1 MSCNGCRV
9 LRKGCD
15 KNCSIRPC
23 LQWIES
29 PESQAH
35 ATMFLAKFYG
45 RTGLLNLIN
54 SGPDHLRPEIFRSLM
69 YEACGRIVN
78 PVYGSVGLVWSGS
91 WPMVEAAV
99 EAVLNGQPIV
109 PIPSNVSHPTYDIR
123 HLSKTGT
130 DSELHIVSKTM
141 RTRFKRTAKANKVAH
156 RLQIKPEY
164 ETAHEPELSH
174 KSSNESPIEPTSDR
188 TQREVSVDT
197 VDAASDVSQG
207 EPGPVVECEDVGLD
221 LTLGFGCQ
229 PASQTGDPGRF
240 KPTKIYPSSSSESTY
255 ACSLSLELQLSA

>member
-9 LRKGCD
+9 LRKGCN
-15 KNCSIRPC
+15 KSCSIRPC
-23 LQWIES
+23 LQWIEN

-35 ATMFLAKFYG
+35 ATVFLAKFYG
-45 RTGLLNLIN
+45 RTGLVNLIN

-78 PVYGSVGLVWSGS
+78 PVYGSAGLVWSGS

-99 EAVLNGQPIV
+99 EAVLKGEQIV
-109 PIPSNVSHPTYDIR
+109 SIPSNAAAPVAHPIHDIR
-123 HLSKTGT
+123 HLSKTGP
-130 DSELHIVSKTM
+130 DSELHIVSKTT
-141 RTRFKRTAKANKVAH
+141 RTRFKRTAKASKV
-156 RLQIKPEY
+156 
-164 ETAHEPELSH
+164 AHEPELSH
-174 KSSNESPIEPTSDR
+174 NSSNEGPIEPTSDR

-197 VDAASDVSQG
+197 VDATSDVSQG

-221 LTLGFGCQ
+221 LTLGFGCEPTSRDGG
-229 PASQTGDPGRF
+229 PARF
-240 KPTKIYPSSSSESTY
+240 KPTKIYPSSSSESTC